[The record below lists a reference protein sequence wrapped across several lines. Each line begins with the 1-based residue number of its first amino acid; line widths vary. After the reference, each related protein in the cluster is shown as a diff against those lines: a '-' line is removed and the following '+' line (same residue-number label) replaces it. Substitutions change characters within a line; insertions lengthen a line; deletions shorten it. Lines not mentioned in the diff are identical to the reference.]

1 MNPTPTQTAHP
12 RKCGVIGLG
21 TIGGGIAECLIRA
34 GHEVYGFDVQ
44 PRAMAAVPQLRA
56 CASPAEV
63 ARCADVVIIAVVHAD
78 QAHEVLFGS
87 NGLHEGAHSNLVAAL
102 MSTVRVSAVKT
113 LAQQAQAHGFRL
125 IDVAITTGAAPTASG
140 TSGLMAG
147 GDAATIEAVRD
158 VMTSCSSIFSHMGP
172 LGAGMAAKIA
182 RNVMQ
187 YGAML
192 AAYEGGQL
200 AEAAGVD
207 VHKLIDVIRTSDPS
221 NLMSTAL
228 LQARGTTRPL
238 EDLPDDVM
246 ARFRGWAVQLQKDL
260 DAANELAAMHGLDL
274 PGTHVSA
281 ERGDQVYGLPAGT
294 TPPTG
299 KAIDAL
305 SPNAR
310 GRQMM
315 EAVYGVGT
323 VPLPPEGTPMTP
335 FLDAT
340 LSTLFSDIW
349 ARPGLSMRDRRLLVL
364 GANAQLLR
372 PDLTEVVTLGALING
387 ELTSDQLQEAVLHL
401 AYYIGWPR
409 ASALHQGVNAAIKR
423 YEEQRSGAA

>member
-1 MNPTPTQTAHP
+1 
-12 RKCGVIGLG
+12 
-21 TIGGGIAECLIRA
+21 
-34 GHEVYGFDVQ
+34 
-44 PRAMAAVPQLRA
+44 
-56 CASPAEV
+56 
-63 ARCADVVIIAVVHAD
+63 
-78 QAHEVLFGS
+78 
-87 NGLHEGAHSNLVAAL
+87 
-102 MSTVRVSAVKT
+102 
-113 LAQQAQAHGFRL
+113 LAQQAQARGFRL

-158 VMTSCSSIFSHMGP
+158 VMTSCSSIFRHMGQ

-192 AAYEGGQL
+192 AAYEGAQL

-207 VHKLIDVIRTSDPS
+207 VQQLIDVIRTSDPS
-221 NLMSTAL
+221 NVMSTAL
-228 LQARGTTRPL
+228 LKARGTTRPL
-238 EDLPDDVM
+238 ENQPDDVM

-260 DAANELAAMHGLDL
+260 DAAHELAALHNLDL
-274 PGTHVSA
+274 PCTQVSA

-294 TPPTG
+294 TPPAGNATE
-299 KAIDAL
+299 AI
-305 SPNAR
+305 STNAR
-310 GRQMM
+310 GRHMM
-315 EAVYGVGT
+315 EAVYGECT
-323 VPLPPEGTPMTP
+323 VPLPPEGAPMSP
-335 FLDAT
+335 FLEAT
-340 LSTLFSDIW
+340 LGTLFSDIW
-349 ARPGLSMRDRRLLVL
+349 ARPGLSMRDRRLLTL

-387 ELTSDQLQEAVLHL
+387 ELTAEQLHEAVLHL

-423 YEEQRSGAA
+423 HEQRRSGAA